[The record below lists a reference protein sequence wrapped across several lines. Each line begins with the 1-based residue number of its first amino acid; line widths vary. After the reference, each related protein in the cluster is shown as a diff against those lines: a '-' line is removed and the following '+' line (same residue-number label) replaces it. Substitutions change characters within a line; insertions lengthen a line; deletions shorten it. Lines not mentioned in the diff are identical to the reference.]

1 MGREGTECILEREE
15 KEKKSYVLTDRRC
28 PNLTITIKTLAVSG
42 ITCSAK
48 KTLRSDPFS
57 CKSNR

>member
-28 PNLTITIKTLAVSG
+28 PNLTITIRTLAVWHHLLG
-42 ITCSAK
+42 KKDFAK
-48 KTLRSDPFS
+48 RSFLLQ
-57 CKSNR
+57 K